1 MVVKDYHESNQSAQE
16 VPMRVLDRL
25 VVIEGHGGVQG
36 PRVLVVNHGLQLGDL
51 FLHHLRLR
59 EIVWGF
65 LGKEL
70 DDLLIQL
77 SNAIVR
83 VFNEEIGSL
92 HLLYAFVHLLVDLL
106 HGNATTPGLLNLN
119 ID

>member
-1 MVVKDYHESNQSAQE
+1 M
-16 VPMRVLDRL
+16 
-25 VVIEGHGGVQG
+25 
-36 PRVLVVNHGLQLGDL
+36 
-51 FLHHLRLR
+51 
-59 EIVWGF
+59 
-65 LGKEL
+65 GKEL

-106 HGNATTPGLLNLN
+106 HGNATTPILLVLNFIYGLCAVVSRGHVEVAWLLWDDKRVRARLHFKFEVRFEE
-119 ID
+119 ILPLDIQKGKVVLLDLKKA